1 MTDNNNNLTCWNC
14 APASTVLSTCF
25 TCSSSARLRV
35 GEQVTPGEKFCND
48 FVRHILTEEASEKYH
63 YQEWVICF
71 VSVE

>member
-48 FVRHILTEEASEKYH
+48 FVRHILTLASEMKN
-63 YQEWVICF
+63 IF
-71 VSVE
+71 TKNG